1 MAEFIQSTQ
10 QCVGMNILS
19 VTGTL
24 APAGVLEANR
34 QVYLATKASAR
45 AMKPTDVDSI
55 IGYSHSF
62 VYLCRA
68 LENLS
73 DTYFKNTVDQ
83 LGEFRTVLSQY
94 TGQLNRHL
102 SNQITGQL
110 DQLLPYADTYDE
122 ISRTTGNQ

>member
-1 MAEFIQSTQ
+1 MAEFVHRTQ

-45 AMKPTDVDSI
+45 TMRPTDVDSV

-68 LENLS
+68 MDNLS
-73 DTYFKNTVDQ
+73 DDFFKNAVDT
-83 LGEFRTVLSQY
+83 LGEFRTELSRY
-94 TGQLNRHL
+94 TGQLNRNL